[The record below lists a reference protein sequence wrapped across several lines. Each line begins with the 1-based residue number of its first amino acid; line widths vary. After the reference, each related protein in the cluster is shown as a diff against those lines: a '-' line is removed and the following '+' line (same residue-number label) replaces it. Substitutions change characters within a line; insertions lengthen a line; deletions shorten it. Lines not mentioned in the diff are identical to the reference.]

1 MPIKFPKKRTKKER
15 ESGGRWVFVPEKDL
29 TPEQIA
35 DNLEAD
41 KDEVMNMLM
50 VHRDP
55 NNPFAVVDEFHDYF
69 PGEQEVPEEGA
80 WILVKELPGMEYM
93 VPPLSIWFATPWP
106 QDSGRH
112 PVHRV
117 KIITPKGEIGVYP
130 HEYSKVKDPGKYFE
144 FVGDGMSVK
153 FFGNEEGVPRDKLF
167 YIRSRGISK
176 KDAMLMLIGSIM
188 AHGVMW
194 LETDE
199 EVCKQFGY
207 KWPPKERLA
216 TDGSVTPP
224 PDKRRAVPAGSG
236 GSPECSTGDP
246 GQAGSGESLHGTH
259 EQTEWGLGKS
269 TNPGGGTEGKPE
281 VPHKAGR
288 KQ

>member
-1 MPIKFPKKRTKKER
+1 MT
-15 ESGGRWVFVPEKDL
+15 
-29 TPEQIA
+29 
-35 DNLEAD
+35 
-41 KDEVMNMLM
+41 
-50 VHRDP
+50 HRDP
-55 NNPFAVVDEFHDYF
+55 NYPFAVIDEFHDYF

-106 QDSGRH
+106 QTSGRH
-112 PVHRV
+112 QLHRV

-130 HEYSKVKDPGKYFE
+130 HEYSKVADPGKYFE
-144 FVGDGMSVK
+144 FVGDGMTVK

-236 GSPECSTGDP
+236 GSPERSTGDP
-246 GQAGSGESLHGTH
+246 VPTQPGESLHGAH
-259 EQTEWGLGKS
+259 VQDEWGMGKS
-269 TNPGGGTEGKPE
+269 VKPGGGTEGKPE